1 MQFLFLFAVFFAANA
16 FSLSAQ
22 SVGKASA
29 EDEVRAV
36 TEGAAP
42 QRQTP
47 TGKSLKM
54 FGHGLRHHTGMDLLM
69 KLGQQ
74 QAEEPKSFS
83 SMDILRLFDGF
94 DHQFY
99 HDLEKAQSLF
109 EENAKVVK
117 SLENRVA
124 KLESAMA
131 KPAEHCEPGKVQL
144 VSAHYD
150 TAIVLLALL
159 IVLLL
164 CLSLLF
170 ANLMLANFKR
180 KGVVQMPLAMMRGE
194 SESL

>member
-1 MQFLFLFAVFFAANA
+1 MQLFFLFAVFIAANA
-16 FSLSAQ
+16 FDSAQ
-22 SVGKASA
+22 SLGKTSA

-36 TEGAAP
+36 TEGASP

-47 TGKSLKM
+47 TRKSLKM

-99 HDLEKAQSLF
+99 HDLEKAQSHF

-124 KLESAMA
+124 QLESAMA
-131 KPAEHCEPGKVQL
+131 KAAEHCEPGKVQL

-150 TAIVLLALL
+150 TAIVVLALL

-180 KGVVQMPLAMMRGE
+180 KGVVQMPLAMMRGDI
-194 SESL
+194 ESL

>member
-1 MQFLFLFAVFFAANA
+1 MQFFFLFAAFFAANT

-22 SVGKASA
+22 SVGKTSA

-36 TEGAAP
+36 TEGAAA

-47 TGKSLKM
+47 TGKLLRMSRR
-54 FGHGLRHHTGMDLLM
+54 GLRHHTGMDLLM

-83 SMDILRLFDGF
+83 SMDIFRIFNGF
-94 DHQFY
+94 DEQFSQ
-99 HDLEKAQSLF
+99 DLEKAQSLF
-109 EENAKVVK
+109 EENAKVIK

-124 KLESAMA
+124 KLEESAMA
-131 KPAEHCEPGKVQL
+131 KATEHCEPGKVQL

-159 IVLLL
+159 VVLLL
-164 CLSLLF
+164 CLSLFRLF
-170 ANLMLANFKR
+170 
-180 KGVVQMPLAMMRGE
+180 
-194 SESL
+194 

>member
-1 MQFLFLFAVFFAANA
+1 MQFLFLFAAFFAANA

-36 TEGAAP
+36 TERAA

-47 TGKSLKM
+47 TGKLMRMSR
-54 FGHGLRHHTGMDLLM
+54 HGLRHHTGMDLLI
-69 KLGQQ
+69 KFGQQ
-74 QAEEPKSFS
+74 QAKEP
-83 SMDILRLFDGF
+83 
-94 DHQFY
+94 
-99 HDLEKAQSLF
+99 KAQSLF

-124 KLESAMA
+124 QLEENAMA

-159 IVLLL
+159 VVLLL

-170 ANLMLANFKR
+170 ANLILANFKR

>member
-1 MQFLFLFAVFFAANA
+1 MQLFFLFTVFIAANA
-16 FSLSAQ
+16 FDSAQ
-22 SVGKASA
+22 SVGKTSA

-47 TGKSLKM
+47 TGKLLKM
-54 FGHGLRHHTGMDLLM
+54 SRHGLRHHTGMDLLM

-74 QAEEPKSFS
+74 QAEEPK
-83 SMDILRLFDGF
+83 
-94 DHQFY
+94 
-99 HDLEKAQSLF
+99 AQSLF
-109 EENAKVVK
+109 EENAKVMK

-124 KLESAMA
+124 QLEESAMA